1 MYSKSLLNFYQSVK
15 EKLKTLKLK
24 LFIPLLFISLKIVAQ
39 RPATGAWF
47 SLQLPV
53 QLNHKWQ
60 IHNDAGYRTLG
71 NNIAALQYLYRPGIR
86 YTLSKHWNTAA
97 GVAFFFSRTSFNKQ
111 NNEFG
116 KEFRF
121 WQEVNYKT
129 DVAKNLQWLTRV
141 RIEQRSYAATS
152 TKLPYHAFRYRL
164 RTQLQ
169 EKLSDKWALILADEY
184 MQQYAFTKWNFDQNR
199 LIVNAVY
206 SFNKTTQLQTGY
218 MWLRWPANSSQHIL
232 TVSFQKNISLHAKQ
246 S

>member
-1 MYSKSLLNFYQSVK
+1 MDRKNGILRL
-15 EKLKTLKLK
+15 
-24 LFIPLLFISLKIVAQ
+24 LLFILLLFFSIQLIAQ
-39 RPATGAWF
+39 SPATGMWLG
-47 SLQLPV
+47 LQLPV
-53 QLNHKWQ
+53 QINNKWQ

-71 NNIAALQYLYRPGIR
+71 NNIAALQYLYRTGIR

-121 WQEVNYKT
+121 WQEVIYKT
-129 DVAKNLQWLTRV
+129 DIVKNLQWQSRV

-152 TKLPYHAFRYRL
+152 TKSPYHAFRYRL

-169 EKLSDKWALILADEY
+169 EKLSDKWALVLADEY

>member
-1 MYSKSLLNFYQSVK
+1 MFYNTI
-15 EKLKTLKLK
+15 LKFK
-24 LFIPLLFISLKIVAQ
+24 LFISLLFFSAVAVAQ
-39 RPATGAWF
+39 RPATGTWLN
-47 SLQLPV
+47 LQLPV
-53 QLNHKWQ
+53 QLTNKWQ
-60 IHNDAGYRTLG
+60 IHNEGGYRTLG
-71 NNIAALQYLYRPGIR
+71 NTIPALQYLYRPGIR

-121 WQEVNYKT
+121 WQEVNFKT

-152 TKLPYHAFRYRL
+152 TKAPYHAFRYRI

-169 EKLSDKWALILADEY
+169 EKLSNKWTLILADEY
-184 MQQYAFTKWNFDQNR
+184 MQQHAFNKWNFNQNR
-199 LIVNAVY
+199 LILNAVY
-206 SFNKTTQLQTGY
+206 FFNKTTQLQTGY

-232 TVSFQKNISLHAKQ
+232 TIGFQKAISLHAKQ
-246 S
+246 